1 MRMTI
6 FYGIATASLGA
17 VLAIGLSTHAQAAA
31 PANYSRAC
39 TEVVASGSFSSS
51 SVEKALYARRVARR
65 TARRTSRRH
74 GY

>member
-6 FYGIATASLGA
+6 VFEIATAALGA

-39 TEVVASGSFSSS
+39 TKVVASG
-51 SVEKALYARRVARR
+51 
-65 TARRTSRRH
+65 
-74 GY
+74 